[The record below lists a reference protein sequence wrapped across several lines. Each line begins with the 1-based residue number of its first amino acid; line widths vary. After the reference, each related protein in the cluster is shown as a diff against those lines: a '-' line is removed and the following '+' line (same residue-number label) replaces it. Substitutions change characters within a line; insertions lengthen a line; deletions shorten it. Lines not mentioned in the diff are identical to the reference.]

1 MCAKETTFFTI
12 STSGWTLNCSL
23 FSSSSH
29 GYWDMHHFIC
39 QFCHTDCMLKVLKL
53 TQSQL
58 ACVRKKQHFSQSL
71 PRGEHWTVLR
81 LALAHRVTEIC
92 TTSFVNFVIPEG
104 AKINAESTCACA
116 KETTFFTISTSGW
129 TLNCSPFSSSSHGY
143 WDMHHFICQFCHT
156 DCMLKLTQSQLARVR
171 KKQHF
176 SQSLPRG
183 ELWTVLRLALAHT
196 VTEICTTSFVN
207 FVILIVC
214 WRC

>member
-1 MCAKETTFFTI
+1 MKNVVSFAHAQVDFALILAYNQYAKINAKSTCACAKETTFFTI
-12 STSGWTLNCSL
+12 STLSLTLNCSP

-39 QFCHTDCMLKVLKL
+39 QFCHTDCMLKL

-58 ACVRKKQHFSQSL
+58 GRVRKKQHFSQSL
-71 PRGEHWTVLR
+71 PLGELWTVLR
-81 LALAHRVTEIC
+81 LALAHTVTEIC
-92 TTSFVNFVIPEG
+92 TTSF
-104 AKINAESTCACA
+104 
-116 KETTFFTISTSGW
+116 
-129 TLNCSPFSSSSHGY
+129 
-143 WDMHHFICQFCHT
+143 CQFCHT

-196 VTEICTTSFVN
+196 VTEIWTTSFVN

-214 WRC
+214 

>member
-1 MCAKETTFFTI
+1 MTKLTNEVVHISVTVWARAKRRTVQSSPQGKDCEKCNAKSTCACVKETTFFTI
-12 STSGWTLNCSL
+12 STSWWTLNCSP

-29 GYWDMHHFIC
+29 GDWDMHHFIC

-58 ACVRKKQHFSQSL
+58 A
-71 PRGEHWTVLR
+71 
-81 LALAHRVTEIC
+81 
-92 TTSFVNFVIPEG
+92 
-104 AKINAESTCACA
+104 
-116 KETTFFTISTSGW
+116 
-129 TLNCSPFSSSSHGY
+129 
-143 WDMHHFICQFCHT
+143 
-156 DCMLKLTQSQLARVR
+156 RVR

-176 SQSLPRG
+176 SQSLPCG